1 MTFFDEY
8 RRRQEERE
16 REQRER
22 QRREF
27 DDFRRRNEEQ
37 KHREAQERHWR
48 RMEQQNRTS
57 PIVTGLAV
65 YGAYKAYEAFTSD
78 DKEEVEIEELRK
90 QNAELQ
96 QKLRELMLK
105 KSGREGIPDSGLFE
119 EVQHAPGEP
128 APASEPIRHTK
139 LGLFFL
145 LTCAMSV
152 LAVYALFGNIA
163 GRWPS

>member
-1 MTFFDEY
+1 MTFFEEY

-22 QRREF
+22 QRKEF

-48 RMEQQNRTS
+48 RMEQQNRRS

-65 YGAYKAYEAFTSD
+65 YGAYKAYEALTSD
-78 DKEEVEIEELRK
+78 DDQEQEIDQLR
-90 QNAELQ
+90 
-96 QKLRELMLK
+96 RLMLK
-105 KSGREGIPDSGLFE
+105 KTGRADSGLGQ
-119 EVQHAPGEP
+119 VQHSQGEP
-128 APASEPIRHTK
+128 TPASEPIRDTK

-145 LTCAMSV
+145 LACVMS
-152 LAVYALFGNIA
+152 
-163 GRWPS
+163 